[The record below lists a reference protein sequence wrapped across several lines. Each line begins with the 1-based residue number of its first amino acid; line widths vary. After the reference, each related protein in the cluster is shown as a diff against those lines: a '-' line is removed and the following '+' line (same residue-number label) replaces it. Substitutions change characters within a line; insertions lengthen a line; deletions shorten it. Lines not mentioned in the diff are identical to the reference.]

1 MDINVAEATAASQRQ
16 RKEQHKPVE
25 PVADDLRSKMA
36 SLFFLCPIE
45 EVRFKLPAGKI
56 KAFPQRNA
64 DDVTET
70 TRLAHVLIRLGLTD
84 TRFHASIY
92 QVVTK
97 ATGEVDY
104 KLQLPS
110 SGSFPA
116 IKAVFVSEGTGAE
129 HVREYCD
136 AVVSK
141 AFAPWW
147 KSHLAGKPVDMQ
159 TANVRSGVKLDI
171 ERV

>member
-1 MDINVAEATAASQRQ
+1 MDINVAEATAAAHRQ
-16 RKEQHKPVE
+16 KDKPVQQSA
-25 PVADDLRSKMA
+25 ADTLKAQMA

-97 ATGEVDY
+97 STGEVDY